1 MERLVEVFKTNVEQ
15 EIQAA
20 EVLSVLAD
28 HFPSYKINFDL
39 QDCDRILRV
48 ESRNGAIDSSRII
61 EAIGSFG
68 YVIEE
73 LPD

>member
-15 EIQAA
+15 ETQAA
-20 EVLSVLAD
+20 EVLSALAD

-48 ESRNGAIDSSRII
+48 ESRHGAIDNNRII
-61 EAIGSFG
+61 EAIGDFG